1 MMKTG
6 MLSTAENKTKA
17 LETGSLIMD
26 NEDIRLKELFGKDQ
40 QEAFRELFTQF
51 YKPLVVAAKIY
62 SGNSPESEDIVQ
74 QVFVKFWEED
84 LHKKIN
90 TSFRRYLHISV
101 RNTCF
106 NHLKQ
111 IKPTQQPGISADQEQ
126 LAEEALDFL
135 LHREEL
141 QVFGEAYNELPPQ
154 SRKVFELVYFSDQSY
169 KDAAQ
174 KLNLS
179 INTVKSHLKNALRIL
194 KNSALLNSYFH
205 ERKKS

>member
-1 MMKTG
+1 MKTG
-6 MLSTAENKTKA
+6 RLSNAENKTTA
-17 LETGSLIMD
+17 IETGSLIMD
-26 NEDIRLKELFGKDQ
+26 NEDVRLKELFGRNRQ
-40 QEAFRELFTQF
+40 AAFRELFTQF

-62 SGNSPESEDIVQ
+62 SGNSPEAEDIVQ
-74 QVFVKFWEED
+74 QMFVRFWEEG

-101 RNTCF
+101 RNACF

-111 IKPTQQPGISADQEQ
+111 SKPSQQPGISADQEQ
-126 LAEEALDFL
+126 LAEEAMDFL
-135 LHREEL
+135 LHQEEL
-141 QVFGEAYNELPPQ
+141 QVFEEAYNELPPQ

-179 INTVKSHLKNALRIL
+179 VNTVKSHLKNALRIL
-194 KNSALLNSYFH
+194 KNSALLNSYFR

>member
-1 MMKTG
+1 MKTG
-6 MLSTAENKTKA
+6 RLSNAENKTTA
-17 LETGSLIMD
+17 TETGSLTMD
-26 NEDIRLKELFGKDQ
+26 NEDIRLKELFERDQ

-51 YKPLVVAAKIY
+51 YKPLVVAARIY
-62 SGNSPESEDIVQ
+62 TGNNPESEDIVQ
-74 QVFVKFWEED
+74 QVFVKFWEEG
-84 LHKKIN
+84 LHNKIN

-111 IKPTQQPGISADQEQ
+111 LKPAHHPEPNTEQEQ
-126 LAEEALDFL
+126 LVEEAMDFL
-135 LHREEL
+135 LHQEEL
-141 QVFGEAYNELPPQ
+141 QVFEEAYKELPPQ

-169 KDAAQ
+169 KDAAL

-179 INTVKSHLKNALRIL
+179 VNTVKSHLKNALRIL
-194 KNSALLNSYFH
+194 KNSTLLNNYFR